1 MRVIRQVLV
10 SVSEPL
16 LQRRLSKRVAE
27 GGVDVIRCQVPRIV
41 NFLKGAFDVH
51 AVVTP
56 RGRVHFNHGVQVAQV
71 VRHGGGVHGHG

>member
-1 MRVIRQVLV
+1 M
-10 SVSEPL
+10 
-16 LQRRLSKRVAE
+16 
-27 GGVDVIRCQVPRIV
+27 DVIRCQVPRIV